1 MKEQTKRSWTKYV
14 KNLLPWL
21 WIAAG
26 YLLDIWYQLIPG
38 KWIIDSDLA
47 SEMILANTLN
57 HEGSILSHSW
67 YYSTE
72 LRVINM
78 QWFYRLGLMV
88 FPSDWHLARTF
99 GMAIALIVFIAA
111 VLLLTHGIGLGTCG
125 PWVAGAL
132 IWPFGRLY
140 LVYTIYGGYYLIHAL
155 LPLLSLAFVLNIAQ
169 VQGKKKIA
177 IYIAFACLFSLAAGL
192 NGVKVLMVFQAP
204 LLLALC
210 ILLAV
215 ALNQSGEDSWKKAIQ
230 TCRAELQLAGAVGCT
245 AVVAVIG
252 YFINSKIL
260 AKEYHFKSF
269 SGVRW
274 SRFGVD
280 WTLDRVLMDFFH
292 LFGYQDEVGVF
303 HFSGIASGVGL
314 LIGAWLFFCIV
325 RLTLRYKK
333 LTVAERLM
341 VLLMLTMLAV
351 CGVSYTYFGNYC
363 VYFWLTCMPVAIAVM
378 AIEIKTED
386 LHLPGTRE
394 LLTVVLAGAMT
405 LCSINN
411 VRQEIEHPTL
421 AHVGLDKV
429 ADWLVKNGYKE
440 GYATFWNGSA
450 MVEMTSGQLD
460 VWMPGDLNE
469 IDIEGW
475 LQPDYHL
482 TRYPEHPFIL
492 LDTETDGTVESA
504 GLIRNGNG
512 TEVYN
517 DGRYVVYAFDSA
529 EEICAAAETTAT
541 ERAAAQNNQND

>member
-1 MKEQTKRSWTKYV
+1 MKEQTKQNRPGKLWQ
-14 KNLLPWL
+14 LLPWL
-21 WIAAG
+21 WLAAG
-26 YLLDIWYQLIPG
+26 YILDLWFQLVPG
-38 KWIIDSDLA
+38 RWLVDSDMA
-47 SEMILANTLN
+47 SEMMLSNFLN
-57 HEGSILSHSW
+57 QEGRIISKIW

-72 LRVINM
+72 IRVVSV
-78 QWFYRLGLMV
+78 QWVYRFTLLL
-88 FPSDWHLARTF
+88 FPHDWHMARTL
-99 GMAIALIVFIAA
+99 GMAIMLALFAGLM
-111 VLLLTHGIGLGTCG
+111 LLLARSIGLGCIGVWMT
-125 PWVAGAL
+125 AAL
-132 IWPFGRLY
+132 IWPYGRIYLVYAIYGGHY
-140 LVYTIYGGYYLIHAL
+140 LVYTFLYVLSLMLVLFSINTTWKRYAL
-155 LPLLSLAFVLNIAQ
+155 LNAA
-169 VQGKKKIA
+169 
-177 IYIAFACLFSLAAGL
+177 ACLAAMLSGM
-192 NGVKVLMVFQAP
+192 NGVKTLMVFQVPFLAAA
-204 LLLALC
+204 LLVLILALHTSPKDDWHS
-210 ILLAV
+210 
-215 ALNQSGEDSWKKAIQ
+215 ALVICDQEA
-230 TCRAELQLAGAVGCT
+230 RLFMGALVTT
-245 AVVAVIG
+245 AASFLGYVI
-252 YFINSKIL
+252 NAKVL
-260 AKEYHFKSF
+260 AKMYSFKSF
-269 SGVRW
+269 SSVTW

-333 LTVAERLM
+333 LAVAERLM
-341 VLLMLTMLAV
+341 VLLMLAMLAV

-394 LLTVVLAGAMT
+394 LLTVVLAGAMM

-421 AHVGLDKV
+421 AHIGLDKV
-429 ADWLVKNGYKE
+429 ADWLVENGYKE

-504 GLIRNGNG
+504 GLIRNGSG

-529 EEICAAAETTAT
+529 EEICAAAEATAA
-541 ERAAAQNNQND
+541 ERAAAQENQND

>member
-1 MKEQTKRSWTKYV
+1 MKEQTKQNRPGKLWQ
-14 KNLLPWL
+14 LLPWL
-21 WIAAG
+21 WLAAG
-26 YLLDIWYQLIPG
+26 YILDLWFQLVPG
-38 KWIIDSDLA
+38 RWLVDSDMA
-47 SEMILANTLN
+47 SEMMLSNFLN
-57 HEGSILSHSW
+57 QEGRIISKIW

-72 LRVINM
+72 IRVVSV
-78 QWFYRLGLMV
+78 QWVYRFTLLL
-88 FPSDWHLARTF
+88 FPHNWHMARTL
-99 GMAIALIVFIAA
+99 GMAIMLALFAGLM
-111 VLLLTHGIGLGTCG
+111 LLLARSIGLGCIGVWMT
-125 PWVAGAL
+125 AAL
-132 IWPFGRLY
+132 IWPYGRIYLVYAIYGGHY
-140 LVYTIYGGYYLIHAL
+140 LVYTFLYVLSLMLVLFSINTTWKRYAL
-155 LPLLSLAFVLNIAQ
+155 LNAA
-169 VQGKKKIA
+169 
-177 IYIAFACLFSLAAGL
+177 ACLAAMLSGM
-192 NGVKVLMVFQAP
+192 NGVKTLMVFQVPFLAAA
-204 LLLALC
+204 LLVLILALHTSPKDDWHS
-210 ILLAV
+210 
-215 ALNQSGEDSWKKAIQ
+215 ALVICDQEA
-230 TCRAELQLAGAVGCT
+230 RLFMGALVTT
-245 AVVAVIG
+245 AASFLGYVI
-252 YFINSKIL
+252 NAKVL
-260 AKEYHFKSF
+260 AKMYSFKSF
-269 SGVRW
+269 SSVTW

-333 LTVAERLM
+333 LAVAERLM
-341 VLLMLTMLAV
+341 VLLMLAMLAV

-405 LCSINN
+405 LCSVNN

-421 AHVGLDKV
+421 AHIGLDKV
-429 ADWLVKNGYKE
+429 ADWLVENGYKE

-504 GLIRNGNG
+504 GLIRNGSG

-529 EEICAAAETTAT
+529 EEICAAAEATAA
-541 ERAAAQNNQND
+541 ERAAAQENQND